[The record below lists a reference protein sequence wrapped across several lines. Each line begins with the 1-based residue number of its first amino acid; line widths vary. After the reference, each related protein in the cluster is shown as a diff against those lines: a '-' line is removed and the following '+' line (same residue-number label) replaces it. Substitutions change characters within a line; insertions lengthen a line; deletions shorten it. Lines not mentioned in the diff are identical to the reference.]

1 MIFKKV
7 SVYVT
12 KVTYTLIFLYKM
24 LLIAHLMHLHLVI
37 NYNYRKNNLSEL
49 EEKTLDITDFTKFTN
64 VFERNIYLYAIG
76 FMFLCELIIWVFT
89 SIGNRENIKKS
100 DKGSV
105 WVIVF
110 GYWLSIYI
118 SYYFTSS
125 TVNTFIKNLIL
136 PHLFYYIGIFLIIA
150 GTIIRSYSVWT
161 LKKAFTLSV
170 QTTSDQHLIQK
181 GFYHY
186 VRNPAYTGSIL
197 SLLGIAFSLRNIL
210 APIVVLIICIICYG
224 IRINVEEKALKEQ
237 FNKEFEEYCKH
248 TYCLFPPIW

>member
-1 MIFKKV
+1 M
-7 SVYVT
+7 
-12 KVTYTLIFLYKM
+12 
-24 LLIAHLMHLHLVI
+24 
-37 NYNYRKNNLSEL
+37 
-49 EEKTLDITDFTKFTN
+49 DITDFTKFTN
-64 VFERNIYLYAIG
+64 TFEYKVYLYAIG

-89 SIGNRENIKKS
+89 SIGNRENSKKS
-100 DKGSV
+100 DKCSV

-110 GYWLSIYI
+110 GYWLSIYV
-118 SYYFTSS
+118 SYYFTGSMVS
-125 TVNTFIKNLIL
+125 TFIKNLIF
-136 PHLFYYIGIFLIIA
+136 PHLLYYIGVFLIIA
-150 GTIIRSYSVWT
+150 GTIIRAYSVWT

-210 APIVVLIICIICYG
+210 APIFVLIICIICYG
-224 IRINVEEKALKEQ
+224 FRIKVEEKALRNQFKE
-237 FNKEFEEYCKH
+237 EFEDYCKH